1 MVQMVKI
8 LNCIINVVY
17 GGECR
22 EVKGSGLEIG
32 IRKRAGM
39 KRKMEGLE
47 NGSYHWAVIRLPTY
61 SANDQPSAR
70 SHYILMGRIIVWR
83 ELTEIVAWQQTV
95 PSPWESGILAIRD
108 KRITDVG

>member
-1 MVQMVKI
+1 VVQKAKI
-8 LNCIINVVY
+8 LKYIVNILY
-17 GGECR
+17 GKECR
-22 EVKGSGLEIG
+22 EMKGSGLEIG
-32 IRKRAGM
+32 IRKNAGI

-47 NGSYHWAVIRLPTY
+47 KRSYQWAVILLPTY
-61 SANDQPSAR
+61 CANDTTSAR

-108 KRITDVG
+108 KRITDEG